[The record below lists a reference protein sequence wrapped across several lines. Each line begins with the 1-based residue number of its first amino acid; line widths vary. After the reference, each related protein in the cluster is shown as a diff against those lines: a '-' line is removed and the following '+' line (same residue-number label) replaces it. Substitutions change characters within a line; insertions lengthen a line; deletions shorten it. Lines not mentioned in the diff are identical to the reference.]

1 MADKTDAKT
10 DTVLVRARLAGQI
23 AKGLFVGFL
32 IFVAIIEFYG
42 QIGNL
47 GAFQYQGY

>member
-1 MADKTDAKT
+1 MADKTEPET
-10 DTVLVRARLAGQI
+10 DVTLVRARLAGQI

-32 IFVAIIEFYG
+32 IFIAVIEFYG